1 MKFKVLIT
9 AIILGLAL
17 PATAEFVQIQ
27 KAHEVQLSDL
37 RLPQNEVGTVAFKP
51 CGDCPYMVKR
61 VNGNTQWVLD
71 GKSMRLEKFRL
82 GVMQLTTRDN
92 TAVTVL
98 HHLENDRVTKV
109 SVHIFR
115 PYK

>member
-1 MKFKVLIT
+1 MKIKVLIT
-9 AIILGLAL
+9 AIVLGLAL
-17 PATAEFVQIQ
+17 PVAADFVQIQ
-27 KAHEVQLSDL
+27 EAHEVQLSDL
-37 RLPQNEVGTVAFKP
+37 RLPQNAHGTVAFKP

-61 VNGNTQWVLD
+61 VTEDTQWVLD
-71 GKSMRLEKFRL
+71 GKTMKLEKFRR
-82 GVMQLTTRDN
+82 GVMNLTERDN

>member
-1 MKFKVLIT
+1 MKIKVLIT

-17 PATAEFVQIQ
+17 PATADFVQIQ
-27 KAHEVQLSDL
+27 EAHEVQLSDL
-37 RLPQNEVGTVAFKP
+37 RLPQNQVGTVAFKP
-51 CGDCPYMVKR
+51 CSDCPYVVKR
-61 VNGNTQWVLD
+61 VNKETQWILD
-71 GKSMRLEKFRL
+71 GESMPLEKFRR
-82 GVMQLTTRDN
+82 GVMRLTERDN

-115 PYK
+115 QQ

>member
-1 MKFKVLIT
+1 MKIKVLMT

-17 PATAEFVQIQ
+17 PVAADFVQIQ
-27 KAHEVQLSDL
+27 EAHEVQLSEL
-37 RLPQNEVGTVAFKP
+37 RLPQSSHGTVAFKP
-51 CGDCPYMVKR
+51 CSDCPYMVKR
-61 VNGNTQWVLD
+61 VTAETQWILD
-71 GKSMRLEKFRL
+71 GKSMKLEKFRR
-82 GVMQLTTRDN
+82 GVADLTERDN

>member
-1 MKFKVLIT
+1 MKFKVLIA

-17 PATAEFVQIQ
+17 PVAAQFRQIQ
-27 KAHEVQLSDL
+27 EAHEVRLTDL

-51 CGDCPYMVKR
+51 CDDCPYQTKR
-61 VNGNTQWVLD
+61 VNANTQWVLD
-71 GKSMRLEKFRL
+71 GKTMSLEKFRR
-82 GVMQLTTRDN
+82 GVHNLTDRDN

-98 HHLENDRVTKV
+98 HHLEEDRVTRV

-115 PYK
+115 QH

>member
-1 MKFKVLIT
+1 MKFKVLIA
-9 AIILGLAL
+9 AITLGLAL
-17 PATAEFVQIQ
+17 PVAADFVQIQ
-27 KAHEVQLSDL
+27 EAHEVQLSDL

-61 VNGNTQWVLD
+61 VNHETQWILD
-71 GKSMRLEKFRL
+71 GKSMRLEKFRR
-82 GVMQLTTRDN
+82 GVMRLTERDN

-98 HHLENDRVTKV
+98 HHLENDRVTRV

-115 PYK
+115 QYK

>member
-1 MKFKVLIT
+1 MKIKVLIA

-17 PATAEFVQIQ
+17 PAAAGFRQIQ
-27 KAHEVQLSDL
+27 EAHEVQLPDL

-61 VNGNTQWVLD
+61 VNGNTEWIFD
-71 GKSMRLEKFRL
+71 GNSMSLKKFRRA
-82 GVMQLTTRDN
+82 VRRLTDRDN

-98 HHLENDRVTKV
+98 HHLEEDRVTRV
-109 SVHIFR
+109 SVHLFGQR
-115 PYK
+115 